1 MRTRSVFFLFFLL
14 NFIAPVAFANV
25 VDRSVAIVNEDTI
38 TLSEVNELGKPFF
51 QKVTEETPP
60 DRLPEALK
68 QARKAVIDKLIDK
81 KLVLQE
87 ANRVNL
93 KVSDEEVDSAIKRI
107 VSNNKTTIEQ
117 FKKELSAAGLN
128 EKQYREELREQVLS
142 SKLINH
148 EVRSK
153 VVIPEEKILDYYDN
167 HFTEKSGGSD
177 FYILQFG
184 AVWNKAGRD
193 GKIPSQDEAR
203 MKAELVHER
212 AQQGEDFK
220 SLVKQFSD
228 LPTAADGG
236 DLGSFQLDEMASYMR
251 DAVGSLKPGAVSNVV
266 EHDGVY
272 HVFKLVSSQ
281 PGKIVTK
288 APYDS
293 VKDEIR
299 EKLYQQQTEQFF
311 SDWIK
316 GIRDKA
322 YIKIL

>member
-1 MRTRSVFFLFFLL
+1 MRTRSILFLFFLL
-14 NFIAPVAFANV
+14 VSVANISLANV

-38 TLSEVNELGKPFF
+38 TLSEVNDLGKPFF

-60 DRLPEALK
+60 ERLPEALK

-87 ANRVNL
+87 AKRINL
-93 KVSDEEVDSAIKRI
+93 KVSDEEVENAIKRI

-117 FKKELSAAGLN
+117 FKKELSAAGLS

-142 SKLINH
+142 SKLVNH

-153 VVIPEEKILDYYDN
+153 VVIPEEKVLDYYDN

-177 FYILQFG
+177 FYIQQFG
-184 AVWNKAGRD
+184 AVWNKTGRD
-193 GKIPSQDEAR
+193 GKISSQDEAR
-203 MKAELVHER
+203 TKAELVHER
-212 AQQGEDFK
+212 AQKGEDFK
-220 SLVKQFSD
+220 SLVKQYSD

-236 DLGSFQLDEMASYMR
+236 DLGTFQLDEMAGYMR
-251 DAVGSLKPGAVSNVV
+251 EAVGSLKPGAISAVV
-266 EHDGVY
+266 ENEGVY
-272 HVFKLVSSQ
+272 HIFKLVSSQ

-293 VKDEIR
+293 VKEEIR
-299 EKLYQQQTEQFF
+299 EKLYQQQTEQLFN
-311 SDWIK
+311 DWIK